1 MTRMRLLLLLM
12 IALSAAAQPCAAQ
25 EPAALPVG
33 KYDVIGW
40 NPDES
45 TPMPSYSGNATI
57 WRVGKTYLFEAD
69 MDGERYTGV
78 GLFDETSKTLA
89 LQFNGTDGNGL
100 TLLRFTDGKFEGNW
114 VFGERPSLVGREIW
128 TRRE

>member
-1 MTRMRLLLLLM
+1 M

>member
-1 MTRMRLLLLLM
+1 M
-12 IALSAAAQPCAAQ
+12 IVISGAAQPCAAQ
-25 EPAALPVG
+25 DAATFPVG

-40 NPDES
+40 NPDET
-45 TPMPSYSGNATI
+45 TPIPSYSGNATI

-89 LQFNGTDGNGL
+89 LQFNGTDGSGL
-100 TLLRFTDGKFEGNW
+100 TLLHFTNGRYEGNW
-114 VFGERPSLVGREIW
+114 VFGEKPSLIGREIW